1 MIKKK
6 LISSYSLPVQ
16 KAIRLVS
23 IESDVN
29 PVGSFAYKLAYPG
42 DIDVREKIVE
52 CCSEEE
58 VVKKIAADIK
68 NLVKNIISQPG
79 YYIADFK
86 AGLDERYP
94 SDASTFIIRWSD
106 HELLKG
112 YKILPGG
119 YRVDLERALM
129 DQTIVKLDIWAPI
142 EGRYV
147 EVSNF
152 LIIEVEEPDGTTY
165 PLNGLQPDYIESIK
179 GDVDTYFNKD
189 NLNAFKATKRMLLLA
204 IAYKDEE
211 MIKHIVPLVNSNI
224 GLLYQIVSDLNTI
237 VDMVEKLDVRSPY
250 EYLYMELDNMKNRL
264 SYIYDFDFNESE
276 VDAKINMIIKS
287 KLKGQQLI
295 HTLDYLINHLLD
307 TLNKLT
313 LSYDEL
319 HGIAPPP
326 DGYCIIC
333 HYD

>member
-16 KAIRLVS
+16 KAIHLVS

-42 DIDVREKIVE
+42 DIDIREKIVE
-52 CCSEEE
+52 CCTEQE
-58 VVKKIAADIK
+58 VVKKIAQDIK
-68 NLVKNIISQPG
+68 NLVRNIIGQPG
-79 YYIADFK
+79 YYLADFK

-94 SDASTFIIRWSD
+94 SDSNAFIIRWNEHD
-106 HELLKG
+106 LLRG
-112 YKILPGG
+112 YKILPGN
-119 YRVDLERALM
+119 YRVDLERALL
-129 DQTIVKLDIWAPI
+129 DPTIVKLDIWAPI

-152 LIIEVEEPDGTTY
+152 MIIEVEEPDGVTY

-179 GDVDTYFNKD
+179 GDVDRYFNKD

-204 IAYKDEE
+204 IAYEDGQ
-211 MIKHIVPLVNSNI
+211 MIEKIVPLINSNL
-224 GLLYQIVSDLNTI
+224 GLMYQLVGDINTI
-237 VDMVEKLDVRSPY
+237 VDMVEKLDIRSPY
-250 EYLYMELDNMKNRL
+250 EYFYMELDNMKNRL
-264 SYIYDFDFNESE
+264 SFIYDFDFNEQDF
-276 VDAKINMIIKS
+276 DAKINMIVKN
-287 KLKGQQLI
+287 KVKGEQLI
-295 HTLDYLINHLLD
+295 HTLDYLINNLLD

-326 DGYCIIC
+326 SGYCIIC